1 MYPVYFKITFWDDID
16 NKEKTETGFFYADN
30 YKKAAEWLTK
40 YYGEDSINSMF
51 ISLLDEGPI
60 LVPELIAEK
69 IMKEH
74 F

>member
-16 NKEKTETGFFYADN
+16 SKEKTETGFFYADN

-40 YYGEDSINSMF
+40 YYGEDSTNSMF

>member
-16 NKEKTETGFFYADN
+16 SKGKTETGFFYADN
-30 YKKAAEWLTK
+30 YKEAAEWLTK
-40 YYGEDSINSMF
+40 YYGEDSTNSMF
-51 ISLLDEGPI
+51 ISFLDEGPI